1 MGRSALIE
9 AAEHGHADIVKLL
22 IEHNANVNLQDQE
35 GVLQDNKLKHSV
47 KNIDKIQMLKKRT
60 CDCKLISERN

>member
-35 GVLQDNKLKHSV
+35 GMFQDNKS
-47 KNIDKIQMLKKRT
+47 NIQKAIMTKYRCLEKDIRV
-60 CDCKLISERN
+60 

>member
-35 GVLQDNKLKHSV
+35 GMLQDNK
-47 KNIDKIQMLKKRT
+47 
-60 CDCKLISERN
+60 

>member
-22 IEHNANVNLQDQE
+22 IEHSANVNWQDQE
-35 GVLQDNKLKHSV
+35 GMKQIEGKLPF
-47 KNIDKIQMLKKRT
+47 IDKYL
-60 CDCKLISERN
+60 SS

>member
-35 GVLQDNKLKHSV
+35 GMFQDNKS
-47 KNIDKIQMLKKRT
+47 NIQKAILTKYRCLEKDIRV
-60 CDCKLISERN
+60 

>member
-22 IEHNANVNLQDQE
+22 IEHNANINLQDQE
-35 GVLQDNKLKHSV
+35 GKMHDNKLKHS
-47 KNIDKIQMLKKRT
+47 KSNTYSCIDKKVA
-60 CDCKLISERN
+60 